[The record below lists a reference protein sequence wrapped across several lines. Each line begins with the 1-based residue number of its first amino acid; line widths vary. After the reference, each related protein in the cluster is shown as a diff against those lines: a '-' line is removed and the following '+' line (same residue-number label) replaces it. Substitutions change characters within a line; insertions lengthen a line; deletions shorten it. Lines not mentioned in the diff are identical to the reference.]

1 MDWLSVVVVALAVV
15 GRTTCCLETE
25 GSPTV
30 SEGCGEVGRASST
43 LPSTTLW
50 IAVAETFDPPV
61 RVGGGGGVK
70 NLSCLTFRNGDCR
83 VL

>member
-1 MDWLSVVVVALAVV
+1 M
-15 GRTTCCLETE
+15 LETE

-50 IAVAETFDPPV
+50 IAVDETFVPPN
-61 RVGGGGGVK
+61 RIGGGGGVK
-70 NLSCLTFRNGDCR
+70 NLSCLTFRNGECR
-83 VL
+83 VLQSSESDRSDRLEHLELLA